1 MAFLMDSGSPEHADR
16 MEGNGTRRGL
26 PKLLQAVA
34 VIVGVEGRKPFPV
47 CVCRESKSD

>member
-34 VIVGVEGRKPFPV
+34 VIVEVEGRKPFPV
-47 CVCRESKSD
+47 SVCRESKSD